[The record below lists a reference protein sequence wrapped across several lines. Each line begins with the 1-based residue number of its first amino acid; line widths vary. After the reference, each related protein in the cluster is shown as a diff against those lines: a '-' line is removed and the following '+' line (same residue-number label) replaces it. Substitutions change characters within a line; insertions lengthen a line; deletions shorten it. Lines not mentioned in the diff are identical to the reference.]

1 MPLDRDQ
8 FRVLFESERDRVH
21 RFLWRLSGSAADA
34 DDLLQESFLSA
45 WRHRDA
51 FDGRGSSAGWLMK
64 TAFRTYLN
72 HRRGEQRR
80 ASRNGHA
87 APPVPPGGVDH
98 VERRDAL
105 RFARERVEQAL
116 ADLPEEP
123 RAAFVLFRLEG
134 LRVAEIADLTDASPK
149 TVETRIRRAT
159 LLLAE
164 RLHAL
169 RPHLPASQP

>member
-1 MPLDRDQ
+1 MPLDRAQ
-8 FRVLFESERDRVH
+8 FRSLFESERDRVH

-34 DDLLQESFLSA
+34 DDLVQESFLSA

-51 FDGRGSSAGWLMK
+51 FDGRGSAAGWLMK

-80 ASRNGHA
+80 VSRNGHA
-87 APPVPPGGVDH
+87 TSPAPTGGADH
-98 VERRDAL
+98 VERRDTL
-105 RFARERVEQAL
+105 RFARERVEAAL
-116 ADLPEEP
+116 ADLPEDA

-134 LRVAEIADLTDASPK
+134 LPVAEIADLTETPPK

-159 LLLAE
+159 LLLAA
-164 RLHAL
+164 RLTTL
-169 RPHLPASQP
+169 RPHLPTT

>member
-1 MPLDRDQ
+1 MPLDRAQ
-8 FRVLFESERDRVH
+8 FRSLFEAERDRVH

-34 DDLLQESFLSA
+34 DDLVQESFLSA

-80 ASRNGHA
+80 VARNGHA
-87 APPVPPGGVDH
+87 AAPASAHGSDQ
-98 VERRDAL
+98 VERRDTL

-116 ADLPEEP
+116 ADLPEDA

-134 LRVAEIADLTDASPK
+134 LSVAEIADLTETPPK

-159 LLLAE
+159 LLLAA
-164 RLHAL
+164 RLTTL
-169 RPHLPASQP
+169 RPHLPTT